1 MNRVLILALAIL
13 IATPCTRTPAFA
25 RAMESG
31 DAAVAQKTMPA
42 VVNISTWRVKQPE
55 QPGGSPRRV
64 KTYGSGF
71 IIDPSGIIVTNK
83 HVIDGSI
90 DIKVIFDNG
99 DRVTGKL
106 LAVAAMIDLAVLKV
120 DAGRPL
126 PALKWGDSENLHVGD
141 AVLAIG
147 NPLGLGKSVSSG
159 IVSALNRDIQDTPF
173 DNYIQTDAA
182 INHGNSGGP
191 LVDLNGDVIGVNTA
205 LYNPE
210 ESGGFIGIGFAMPA
224 GTSKFVVD
232 RLLDPSHPKPGWLGL
247 TLQDLTQELSQALGM
262 REAKGSIISAVD
274 AGGPA
279 SAVGLRPGDILMAV
293 DDARPTDPRAFMRA
307 IVEIPV
313 GQPAQLTVWRDGK
326 EQAVT
331 ATVAEWPNFM
341 PGGGVM
347 SAQAAEAMIQKLPDP
362 GVRLGPADRRSA
374 QAVWDRRQGKRGAG
388 RLGGGRLRGARP
400 RYRCRRRRHRR
411 SGRSRGDTRGGATRR
426 AGGAPAT
433 APIPG
438 CAPSGQEHHS
448 GGCRYRWAVP
458 AHKRRIPAGGRR
470 PGSASS

>member
-1 MNRVLILALAIL
+1 M
-13 IATPCTRTPAFA
+13 
-25 RAMESG
+25 
-31 DAAVAQKTMPA
+31 
-42 VVNISTWRVKQPE
+42 ST
-55 QPGGSPRRV
+55 
-64 KTYGSGF
+64 
-71 IIDPSGIIVTNK
+71 
-83 HVIDGSI
+83 
-90 DIKVIFDNG
+90 
-99 DRVTGKL
+99 
-106 LAVAAMIDLAVLKV
+106 
-120 DAGRPL
+120 GRCRS
-126 PALKWGDSENLHVGD
+126 LKWGDSENLHVGD

-147 NPLGLGKSVSSG
+147 NPLGLGMSVSAG

-224 GTSKFVVD
+224 DTSKFVVD

-279 SAVGLRPGDILMAV
+279 SAAGLRPGDVLMAI
-293 DDARPTDPRAFMRA
+293 DGARPTDPRAFMRA

-362 GVRLGPADRRSA
+362 GVRLAPLTDAARKQFGIDAKVTGCWSPRWRPIARRATSVSLPATSSPPFRAPPWRHPRRCDA
-374 QAVWDRRQGKRGAG
+374 
-388 RLGGGRLRGARP
+388 P
-400 RYRCRRRRHRR
+400 CRRRTSNSAHSWRC
-411 SGRSRGDTRGGATRR
+411 SFGAR
-426 AGGAPAT
+426 AP
-433 APIPG
+433 P
-438 CAPSGQEHHS
+438 